1 MTRNELHDLLDAVLD
16 CNSSQDRFDIDCSFQ
31 NNYNGTPMAVMYIH
45 DNKLDPEILKA
56 QKRTSIVKSHFV
68 SEISLS
74 VPEAIAIVK
83 KYQEDGK
90 K

>member
-16 CNSSQDRFDIDCSFQ
+16 CNASQDRYDIDCSFQ
-31 NNYNGTPMAVMYIH
+31 NNYDGTPMAVFYIH

-56 QKRTSIVKSHFV
+56 QKRTNIVKSHFV